1 MYKADIKTTFNILE
15 PGLWQLEPSQERYTV
30 PACGVIVIDLYADD
44 ELVIKDPEG
53 GQLAEVVPFT
63 PEGKGDPA
71 LLGIRKSIPADGM
84 RSILS
89 GESDSARRVRKAM
102 EKRNLDLA
110 TAEAAILF
118 SPDSLAREEFS
129 FRVSSNTTCA
139 IAAPGS
145 MMNVDGESLPPTD
158 ILVFVRR
165 ASSPEENEI
174 ELPEP
179 LADPRLDLR
188 IKACTAQAF
197 EVKAGEFVQVIDVMG
212 RECSDFQAFDR
223 RYLDKGVERGLD
235 VTTTRTLM
243 GFS

>member
-63 PEGKGDPA
+63 AEGKGDPA

-110 TAEAAILF
+110 TAEAGKLF

-129 FRVSSNTTCA
+129 FRISSN
-139 IAAPGS
+139 
-145 MMNVDGESLPPTD
+145 
-158 ILVFVRR
+158 
-165 ASSPEENEI
+165 
-174 ELPEP
+174 
-179 LADPRLDLR
+179 
-188 IKACTAQAF
+188 
-197 EVKAGEFVQVIDVMG
+197 
-212 RECSDFQAFDR
+212 
-223 RYLDKGVERGLD
+223 
-235 VTTTRTLM
+235 
-243 GFS
+243 